1 MLYFVWEVI
10 KRGENIFVWYIVIIF
25 VCNSLCRMLLG
36 IVYLDI
42 ENISLEFNKEILIIL
57 LDEVF
62 VVVGEMM
69 FIDLMFGL
77 NWLDFYGWE

>member
-1 MLYFVWEVI
+1 
-10 KRGENIFVWYIVIIF
+10 
-25 VCNSLCRMLLG
+25 MLLG

-77 NWLDFYGWE
+77 NWLDFYG